1 MVLTDRKTGK
11 VISMKT
17 NKQSNIDR
25 IAFTG
30 AIRVVDFKF
39 TQIPNAA
46 VEDMELNNNHLA
58 ILATLYHNA
67 FEVKTGIY
75 VGKLRVELP
84 LVNLMAESR
93 IKSNKTFYK
102 LVGELERRGYFKRQ
116 QRGLDAV
123 TVYYLPKVTA
133 CDVEYTPSK
142 GSYTHNVFT
151 KYLENEGIADGIYH
165 ITRPTSGDVV
175 YKRDGDNEIKPITV
189 KSTQVKAQEKINQVK
204 NQDAL
209 PNDVQELIE
218 YFHTKAKETGNK
230 RAKNTRKETEII
242 TELMSDRT
250 KEEIKTMIDFLF
262 SGVASYIKT
271 PTIYLLGNN
280 ATIYPDSQAWIKGEY
295 KPKEAQK
302 KSKLEILKQRFDY
315 HGDTSQAK
323 IEITGDD
330 DYSREKEKE
339 KQEQEP
345 PLNEEQKA
353 LLSNHTMTGGVYA
366 IPCKN
371 SSGHYPVKDKNIALQ
386 ALNYIDNGILPD
398 LKNQTVI
405 QALTKAGYFSTEEAK
420 Q

>member
-189 KSTQVKAQEKINQVK
+189 KSTQVKAQEKINQVTK
-204 NQDAL
+204 KETASD
-209 PNDVQELIE
+209 DTQELIE
-218 YFHTKAKETGNK
+218 YFHAKAKETGNK
-230 RAKNTRKETEII
+230 QAKNTRKETEII

-262 SGVASYIKT
+262 SGVASYIFT
-271 PTIYLLGNN
+271 
-280 ATIYPDSQAWIKGEY
+280 W
-295 KPKEAQK
+295 
-302 KSKLEILKQRFDY
+302 
-315 HGDTSQAK
+315 
-323 IEITGDD
+323 
-330 DYSREKEKE
+330 
-339 KQEQEP
+339 
-345 PLNEEQKA
+345 
-353 LLSNHTMTGGVYA
+353 
-366 IPCKN
+366 
-371 SSGHYPVKDKNIALQ
+371 
-386 ALNYIDNGILPD
+386 
-398 LKNQTVI
+398 
-405 QALTKAGYFSTEEAK
+405 
-420 Q
+420 